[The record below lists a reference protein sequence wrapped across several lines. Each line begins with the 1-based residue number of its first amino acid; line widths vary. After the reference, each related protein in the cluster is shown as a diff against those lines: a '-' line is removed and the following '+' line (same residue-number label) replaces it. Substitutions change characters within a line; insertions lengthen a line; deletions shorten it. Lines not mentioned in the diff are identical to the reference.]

1 MSPPSASHS
10 YAWITGSLTVDAEKS
25 LARPSF
31 HYMSLLAFAV
41 CSECDSPTHNSTDTS
56 QCDHITSVLRQLH
69 CDATLCTVASALVSS
84 RLDYANSILY
94 SIPAKHTSR
103 LHRTQNTLARVV
115 TGTGFT
121 DYSSSTLKRLHW
133 LPIDARIKFKI
144 ATFTYKALHTGN
156 PPYLASLLH
165 QHNPCRALRSASANV
180 LSVTRSNL
188 SFGSRAFR
196 AAAPTVW
203 NSLPPHVRSCT
214 TLTTF
219 RKHLKCHDYRALSIS

>member
-1 MSPPSASHS
+1 MLCVHSPGGSSFLAANVKLWRQTEILTPSIDAHLREEHFYKISS
-10 YAWITGSLTVDAEKS
+10 RSDLKLQSLS
-25 LARPSF
+25 
-31 HYMSLLAFAV
+31 
-41 CSECDSPTHNSTDTS
+41 
-56 QCDHITSVLRQLH
+56 LH
-69 CDATLCTVASALVSS
+69 CEM
-84 RLDYANSILY
+84 
-94 SIPAKHTSR
+94 TSWS
-103 LHRTQNTLARVV
+103 LSWNYDIHVV

-121 DYSSSTLKRLHW
+121 DSSLSTLKRLHW
-133 LPIDARIKFKI
+133 LPIDARIRFKI
-144 ATFTYKALHTGN
+144 ATLTYKALHTGN

-165 QHNPCRALRSASANV
+165 RHNPCRALCSASANV

-219 RKHLKCHDYRALSIS
+219 RKHLKAHLFQSSFPTA